1 MHKYMIRDALQF
13 TVYRFDDSAYAKK
26 GQVGF
31 LAFQRSGGNL
41 MDLGSV
47 KLYQHSAT

>member
-1 MHKYMIRDALQF
+1 MQLTLF
-13 TVYRFDDSAYAKK
+13 RFDDSAFAKK

-31 LAFQRSGGNL
+31 LAWMRAGGNL
-41 MDLGSV
+41 VDVSAL